1 MNFEKEFEKKPSL
14 AHISEAE
21 ENTPSITLVISSDT
35 IGVDDNHF
43 GHKLMCSFLFSLT
56 ETPPNIQSIIL
67 FNRAV
72 KLVFKTS
79 TVIEPLKLLYD
90 SGTDVIVCKESLINH
105 GGKELLALGDEATMY
120 KIVNMLISAQ
130 KIISI

>member
-1 MNFEKEFEKKPSL
+1 MNFKKEFDTKPSL
-14 AHISEAE
+14 APITEAE
-21 ENTPSITLVISSDT
+21 DNAPSITLVISSDT
-35 IGVDDNHF
+35 IGIDNNHF
-43 GHKLMCSFLFSLT
+43 GKKLMCSFLFSLT

-90 SGTDVIVCKESLINH
+90 SGTNVIVCKESLKNH
-105 GGKELLALGDEATMY
+105 GGKGLLALGDESSMY
-120 KIVNMLISAQ
+120 NIVNMLLSAKKLISL
-130 KIISI
+130 